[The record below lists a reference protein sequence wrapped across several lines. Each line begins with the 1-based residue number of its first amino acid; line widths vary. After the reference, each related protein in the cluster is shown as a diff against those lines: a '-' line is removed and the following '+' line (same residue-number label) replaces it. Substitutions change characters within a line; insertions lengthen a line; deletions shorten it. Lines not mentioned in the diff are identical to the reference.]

1 MLLITIVFNFL
12 SLVADGILSCLLIQL
27 TFHEDIEE
35 EGNRREVCHLTAY
48 ISRPEKWMLLWVFMI
63 GEADEVYSNVAKDI
77 F

>member
-35 EGNRREVCHLTAY
+35 EGNRGEVCHLTAY